1 MKFLIKNKCH
11 IRQQDNL
18 EMMKDLKSESID
30 LIYCDILYNTG
41 KKFKDYEDKLGTPQE
56 AMKWYKPRLIE
67 MKRLLKSTGSIYLQ
81 CDYRLVH
88 YLKVL
93 MDEVFGINNF
103 QNDIIWNYGGQS
115 RKTNISSK
123 HDNILRYSKSNKFI
137 YNTQYKPHT
146 ERSKKEYRHEHNGQM
161 CARTKRGDKYY
172 FSPLNPNGTN
182 ITDVWDD
189 LYYLTPSSKE
199 RKNINYDTQKP
210 KSLIQRIVKASSNPN
225 DVVADFFM
233 GSGTTGEVALE
244 LDRKFIGCDIGEK
257 AFNITKERLQRFDIK

>member
-1 MKFLIKNKCH
+1 MKMREIKTENYW

-18 EMMKDLKSESID
+18 EFMRELESESIN
-30 LIYCDILYNTG
+30 LIYCDILYNTN
-41 KKFKDYEDKLGTPQE
+41 KKFKDYDDRLGTPQE
-56 AMKWYKPRLIE
+56 AMDWYKPRLIE
-67 MKRLLKSTGSIYLQ
+67 MKRILKDTGSIYLQ

-93 MDEVFGINNF
+93 MDEIFGIKNF
-103 QNDIIWNYGGQS
+103 RNDIIWNYGGQS
-115 RKTNISSK
+115 RKTEISAK
-123 HDNILRYSKSNKFI
+123 HDNILRYSNGNKPT

-146 ERSKKEYRHEHNGQM
+146 ERSKKEYRHSYNGEM

-172 FSPLNPNGTN
+172 YSPLNPNGTN

-199 RKNINYDTQKP
+199 RKSIDYTTQKP
-210 KSLIQRIVKASSNPN
+210 KALLERIIKASSNEN
-225 DVVADFFM
+225 DTVADFFL

-244 LDRKFIGCDIGEK
+244 LGRKFIGCDIGDK
-257 AFNITKERLQRFDIK
+257 AFEVSKKRLKGVD

>member
-1 MKFLIKNKCH
+1 MNEIKTDNYWIK
-11 IRQQDNL
+11 QQDNL
-18 EMMKDLKSESID
+18 EFMKELKNDSVD

-41 KKFKDYEDKLGTPQE
+41 RKFRDYDDRLGAPQQ

-67 MKRLLKSTGSIYLQ
+67 MKRILKDTGSVYLQ

-93 MDEVFGINNF
+93 MDEIFGMGNF
-103 QNDIIWNYGGQS
+103 KNDIIWNYGGQS
-115 RKTNISSK
+115 RKTGISNK
-123 HDNILRYSKSNKFI
+123 YDNILRYSKSKKCI

-146 ERSKKEYRHEHNGQM
+146 LRSKKEYRHLHNGEM

-172 FSPLNPNGTN
+172 YSPLNPNGTN

-199 RKNINYDTQKP
+199 RKSIGYDTQKP
-210 KSLIQRIVKASSNPN
+210 KSLLKRIIKASSNDM

-233 GSGTTGEVALE
+233 GSCTTGEVALE
-244 LDRKFIGCDIGEK
+244 LGRRFIGCDIGDK
-257 AFNITKERLQRFDIK
+257 AFNISKERLKNI